1 MKDGLAMQCGKI
13 DAGDTGTPKKFDGF
27 PCVQHAEFAC
37 NGSEIAGG
45 HRLLVGGGAQAF
57 GKGAEGRRSLREQCG
72 AHGQSGA
79 VDTGNGKIDAIDAR
93 ASHCSKDEAGSLHEC
108 GCSQCGAWRSSM
120 AARVHC

>member
-1 MKDGLAMQCGKI
+1 MG
-13 DAGDTGTPKKFDGF
+13 DAGAPKKFDGF

-37 NGSEIAGG
+37 DGSELAGG
-45 HRLLVGGGAQAF
+45 HRMLVGGGAEAI
-57 GKGAEGRRSLREQCG
+57 GKGTEWSRALREQGG
-72 AHGQSGA
+72 AHGQTGA

-120 AARVHC
+120 AVRVRC